1 MEFKDNEPIYLQ
13 IATYVSEQILLGKWA
28 VEDKVPSVRELAVAL
43 QVNPNTVMRTY
54 EQLQN
59 QEVIY
64 NKRGIGFF
72 VAPDAL
78 KKIKVLRRERF
89 LQQELPE
96 FFRNIFLL
104 DISLDEIQERYE
116 AFKSEKYESE
126 IEQKDENQ

>member
-72 VAPDAL
+72 VAPNAL
-78 KKIKVLRRERF
+78 RKIKVLRRERF
-89 LQQELPE
+89 LQQDLPE

-104 DISLDEIQERYE
+104 DISLNEIQERYE
-116 AFKSEKYESE
+116 AFKSENYESE
-126 IEQKDENQ
+126 IEQNHENQ